1 MEGETKGGAKYRRE
15 LEKIDRQIAKEEC
28 PYCGE
33 TKVYYAEWD
42 KPICPKCGAE
52 LPKINK
58 GGKCNGS

>member
-52 LPKINK
+52 LPKNK
-58 GGKCNGS
+58 